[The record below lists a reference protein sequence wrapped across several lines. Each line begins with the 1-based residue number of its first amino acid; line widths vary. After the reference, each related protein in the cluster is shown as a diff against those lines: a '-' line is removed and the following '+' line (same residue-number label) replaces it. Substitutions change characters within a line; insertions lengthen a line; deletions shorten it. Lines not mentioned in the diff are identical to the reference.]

1 MTFKAEIA
9 IAATELKNPPY
20 IDRSIAIACVRAR
33 EAVVSRF
40 QDLLAE
46 NDLTEQQWR
55 ALRVLYEKE
64 PILLT
69 QLCQYCCIHKVS
81 MARILK
87 YLESRGLAS
96 RTRSKED
103 KRAYYVSLTEAGRD
117 LLSQLAP
124 EANRIYDT
132 IAFDFGPKKT
142 RELLKL
148 LHELAQI
155 NSITD
160 K

>member
-1 MTFKAEIA
+1 MPQNAKAA
-9 IAATELKNPPY
+9 IAATEMKHPLY
-20 IDRSIAIACVRAR
+20 IDRSIAIACVRGR

-46 NDLTEQQWR
+46 HDLTEQQWR
-55 ALRVLYEKE
+55 TLRVLYEKE
-64 PILLT
+64 PIPLT

-87 YLESRGLAS
+87 YLDARGLAS
-96 RTRSKED
+96 RTRSKDD
-103 KRAYYVSLTEAGRD
+103 KRAYYVSLTQAGRD

-132 IAFDFGPKKT
+132 ISRDFGPQKT
-142 RELLKL
+142 RLLLQL
-148 LHELAQI
+148 LHEIAQI
-155 NSITD
+155 NNQLGS
-160 K
+160 